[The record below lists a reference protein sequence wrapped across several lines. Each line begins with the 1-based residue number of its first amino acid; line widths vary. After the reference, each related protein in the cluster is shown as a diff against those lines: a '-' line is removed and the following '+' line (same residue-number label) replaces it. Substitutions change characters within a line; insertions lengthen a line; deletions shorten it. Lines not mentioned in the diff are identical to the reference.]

1 MTAVQDALGAL
12 DPTLKA
18 AADSAQGRTL
28 HQIDTLNEK
37 ATRALKKRDQ
47 SRGERLRRTRD
58 SLFPGGSL
66 QERGLG
72 LIGPLAR
79 YGPGLIDVLRERMDV
94 FAKGHQVI
102 FL

>member
-1 MTAVQDALGAL
+1 MTAVEDTLGRL
-12 DPTLKA
+12 DPTLRA
-18 AADSAQGRTL
+18 AADSARGRAL
-28 HQIDTLNEK
+28 HPLDTLYEK

-47 SRGERLRRTRD
+47 SRAERLRRSRD
-58 SLFPGGSL
+58 ALYPGGSF

-79 YGPGLIDVLRERMDV
+79 HGPGLIDELGERMDV